1 MEHYAEV
8 VDQICSKIETSKAT
22 IKKTE
27 SYLHK
32 QLRSGAPIEQFSD
45 YYSLLDSEEGRLSGL
60 KEALNILQ
68 SQLLKYKADQQYRLS
83 DTHRDY
89 LSKSTTKKRRNK
101 AD

>member
-27 SYLHK
+27 TYLHT

-45 YYSLLDSEEGRLSGL
+45 HYAFLDTEEGRLSGL
-60 KEALNILQ
+60 NEALNILK
-68 SQLLKYKADQQYRLS
+68 SALCDYREREL
-83 DTHRDY
+83 
-89 LSKSTTKKRRNK
+89 
-101 AD
+101 

>member
-32 QLRSGAPIEQFSD
+32 QLRSGVPIEQFSD
-45 YYSLLDSEEGRLSGL
+45 HYAFLDSEEGRLSGL
-60 KEALNILQ
+60 NEALNILQ
-68 SQLLKYKADQQYRLS
+68 AQLLKYKSDQ
-83 DTHRDY
+83 
-89 LSKSTTKKRRNK
+89 
-101 AD
+101 

>member
-27 SYLHK
+27 TYLHK

-45 YYSLLDSEEGRLSGL
+45 YYAFLDTEEGRLSGL
-60 KEALNILQ
+60 NEALNILK
-68 SQLLKYKADQQYRLS
+68 SALCDYREREL
-83 DTHRDY
+83 
-89 LSKSTTKKRRNK
+89 
-101 AD
+101 

>member
-45 YYSLLDSEEGRLSGL
+45 HYSLLDTEEGRLSGL
-60 KEALNILQ
+60 NESLKILQ
-68 SQLLKYKADQQYRLS
+68 SELLRYKELQQ
-83 DTHRDY
+83 
-89 LSKSTTKKRRNK
+89 
-101 AD
+101 

>member
-27 SYLHK
+27 TYLHT

-45 YYSLLDSEEGRLSGL
+45 HYAFLDTEEGRLS
-60 KEALNILQ
+60 
-68 SQLLKYKADQQYRLS
+68 
-83 DTHRDY
+83 
-89 LSKSTTKKRRNK
+89 
-101 AD
+101 